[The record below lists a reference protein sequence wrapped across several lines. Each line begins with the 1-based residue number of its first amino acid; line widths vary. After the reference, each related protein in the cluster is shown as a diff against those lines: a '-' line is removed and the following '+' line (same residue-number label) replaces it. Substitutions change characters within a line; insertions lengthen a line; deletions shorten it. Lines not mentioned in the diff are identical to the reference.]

1 MQLPPFPFLKMAST
15 YEPPLPGL
23 STQNSDDMPVIE
35 HQYVDEELSLLRILA
50 QLRQRVSDLEGAHLA
65 RSLNGI
71 TLSDIQISQE
81 KIKAGDADIQTSQGK
96 IETRLAIHEKAI
108 PIGTLRSS
116 WQRSMPSSIA
126 RQPCK

>member
-1 MQLPPFPFLKMAST
+1 MAST

-96 IETRLAIHEKAI
+96 IETRLAINEKAMA
-108 PIGTLRSS
+108 IGTLKSS

-126 RQPCK
+126 KQPCK